1 MRRDAIVFGMVNGWN
16 RGLVLAGL
24 GLAMLLGGCRKQP
37 ETAASAAPDMA
48 SAEAMI
54 RKIYAAYATDGG
66 KGIDLSDPAYF
77 TGSLVEQN
85 LAYQKRERE
94 YDGEGM
100 IEADPLCQCQ
110 DYQGLAVAS
119 LAMVPTGAGTLD
131 AKATIQPIKDDPE
144 VSHLTLKLVKTPAG
158 WRIDDVIPD
167 DPTQGLRALYA
178 ADIEEDKKLGKPK
191 HK

>member
-1 MRRDAIVFGMVNGWN
+1 MTNGWN
-16 RGLVLAGL
+16 RGLVVAALGMAMVLA
-24 GLAMLLGGCRKQP
+24 GCRKQP
-37 ETAASAAPDMA
+37 TPAAASPAPDTA

-66 KGIDLSDPAYF
+66 KGIELSDPAYF

-100 IEADPLCQCQ
+100 IDADPLCQCQ
-110 DYQGLAVAS
+110 DFQGLAVTA
-119 LAMVPTGAGTLD
+119 LTMVPTGAGTMD
-131 AKATIQPIKDDPE
+131 AKATIKPIKDDPE
-144 VSHLTLKLVKTPAG
+144 ISHLTLKLVKTAVG
-158 WRIDDVIPD
+158 WRIDDLVPD

-191 HK
+191 HP